1 MYLHR
6 RRPEGAVHLSP
17 SVVPE
22 SAKHLSGILEQKES
36 CLGITAFFSRSRNK
50 PRSRDKP
57 GMTGRGASQH
67 HSGLPSSVVPETRSA
82 YPGSYSHPTRRPP
95 LHRHPIQSTVIP
107 AKAGNLSGTS
117 VLLV

>member
-50 PRSRDKP
+50 S
-57 GMTGRGASQH
+57 GMTGRWLYP
-67 HSGLPSSVVPETRSA
+67 HSCR
-82 YPGSYSHPTRRPP
+82 PGKCEALIPIRRPGKCEA
-95 LHRHPIQSTVIP
+95 LIRDLRTERELFRYH
-107 AKAGNLSGTS
+107 GLF
-117 VLLV
+117 